1 MCKLVNSNKNI
12 FIDIT
17 PISCNDFG
25 FMFNLN
31 LKTDILYLDF
41 KKVTETNRYM
51 SYENINHIKKHLVK
65 IENIENFSEE
75 ELIASIYPIDMFFTM
90 DIFKSNKYFLFLKLR
105 FPIGVYTNSKTTGY
119 DFGLDFSVEKDDF
132 ILFLRDL
139 IDSCEK
145 LKNINYS

>member
-41 KKVTETNRYM
+41 EKVTETNRYM

-132 ILFLRDL
+132 ILFLRNI